1 VRERLRIKTEFLVTN
16 TLNHPN
22 YRNPSTTASSTSAG
36 VITNVQDRN
45 TTLDTGIP
53 RYCQL
58 HLRLDW

>member
-1 VRERLRIKTEFLVTN
+1 
-16 TLNHPN
+16 
-22 YRNPSTTASSTSAG
+22 
-36 VITNVQDRN
+36 VQDRN